1 MRQAIDI
8 QAFRATF
15 ARALL
20 PTQRWPNDMKN
31 TQLIDLLATFSPEE
45 MKGLGD
51 YVQSPFF
58 NKRQAPMA
66 LYKALCPMH
75 PTFAGLKWEKVFRKA
90 FPDKPTYSDTYLRN
104 VLSDLCTLAEHFLG
118 QQAAQPSPLFMGDS
132 ISQLLRKR
140 QFKLAEC
147 RLKDMATQL
156 EQPYE
161 HFTSNEVWQQYYY
174 HLKMRLHDRQE
185 QRAEYSQ
192 TQQLLAD
199 MLVRQCIDAL
209 IHRYSEML
217 NDQQVYHQYPYE
229 MDFYE
234 RFWQIVRLQDLV
246 QQPKWAIKYYKL
258 RLQIEKSW
266 QAWLDLYE
274 YCNAH
279 KHQLPDV
286 LLFLGNISLSNFI
299 IDRERRESID
309 QPIAHK
315 HLELLEENAA
325 LRLRNGLM
333 LTGDLFE
340 NIVKRRCKQYG
351 ADAAK
356 AFLADH
362 QAQIPPNI
370 REGLVAY
377 CQAQIA
383 YYDGNF
389 RDAIAL
395 IATAEP
401 FYSNYYFPLKFLLL
415 LCYYV
420 LDEYDA
426 FMAALDTFR
435 HTLNKHP
442 ELARKRRDTYIAS
455 SRLLLKLYH
464 LRRQYKPA
472 LAQELQTSL
481 DDADIPLDSR
491 QLMRRELATLINTY
505 STNAPPPKAR

>member
-1 MRQAIDI
+1 MQ
-8 QAFRATF
+8 
-15 ARALL
+15 
-20 PTQRWPNDMKN
+20 N
-31 TQLIDLLATFSPEE
+31 TQLIDLLTAFSPEE

-51 YVQSPFF
+51 YLQSPFF
-58 NKRQAPMA
+58 NKRRAPVA

-104 VLSDLCTLAEHFLG
+104 VLSDLCALAEHFLG
-118 QQAAQPSPLFMGDS
+118 QQAAQSSPLLTGDS
-132 ISQLLRKR
+132 ILQLLKKR

-156 EQPYE
+156 EQPSE
-161 HFTSNEVWQQYYY
+161 HFTSNDVWQQYYY
-174 HLKMRLHDRQE
+174 RLKMRLHDGQE

-199 MLVRQCIDAL
+199 MLAQQCIYAL
-209 IHRYSEML
+209 ILRHSEML
-217 NDQQVYHQYPYE
+217 NDQQVYHQYSYE

-234 RFWQIVRLQDLV
+234 RFWQIVGLKDLA
-246 QQPKWAIKYYKL
+246 QQPKLAVEYCKL

-266 QAWLDLYE
+266 QAWFDFYE
-274 YCNAH
+274 YRNAH
-279 KHQLPDV
+279 KHQLEDV
-286 LLFLGNISLSNFI
+286 LLFGCNNSLSNFI
-299 IDRERRESID
+299 IDRERREGID
-309 QPIAHK
+309 QPIASK

-340 NIVKRRCKQYG
+340 NIVKRRSKQYG
-351 ADAAK
+351 TDAAK

-362 QAQIPPNI
+362 QSQIPPNI
-370 REGLVAY
+370 REGLVTY

-383 YYDGNF
+383 YNDGNF

-401 FYSNYYFPLKFLLL
+401 FYSNCYFSLKSLLL
-415 LCYYV
+415 LCYYA

-426 FMAALDTFR
+426 FMATLDTFR
-435 HTLNKHP
+435 HTLDKHP
-442 ELARKRRDTYIAS
+442 ELAQKRRDTYIAN
-455 SRLLLKLYH
+455 SRLLLKLYR

-481 DDADIPLDSR
+481 DDTDIPLDNR
-491 QLMRRELATLINTY
+491 QWMRRELAALINTY
-505 STNAPPPKAR
+505 STNASPPKGRANQF